1 MKSNRKHYYDEHN
14 GIFVFED
21 EISINWLLSQ
31 VLNKPKLQITKV
43 SNEELQTFLGLLSTS
58 DLRMPNGQHSLFW
71 LREQVKE
78 KMSLAEAKTG
88 ETWHNITTRFRYIV
102 ECIDQTLITTDN
114 VHEKMDLK
122 VETQRKISRDPNNMQ
137 AHFEPI
143 TNQSS

>member
-71 LREQVKE
+71 LREQIKE
-78 KMSLAEAKTG
+78 KMSLAEAKTS

-102 ECIDQTLITTDN
+102 ERIDQVLIATDN
-114 VHEKMDLK
+114 IHEKMDLK
-122 VETQRKISRDPNNMQ
+122 VETQKKISRDPNNMQ
-137 AHFEPI
+137 AYFEPI